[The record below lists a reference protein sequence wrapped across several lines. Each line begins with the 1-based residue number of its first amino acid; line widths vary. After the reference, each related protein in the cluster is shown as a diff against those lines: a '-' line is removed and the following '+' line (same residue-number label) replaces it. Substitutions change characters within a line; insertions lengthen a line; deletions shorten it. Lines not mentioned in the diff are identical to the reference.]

1 MNGDDSIK
9 NATREE
15 YKQET
20 KISILLVMLKVQ
32 ESMFCV

>member
-1 MNGDDSIK
+1 MNGDDSKK